1 MQNKV
6 KKGKKSTV
14 IHVLTLYKYINKIDK
29 FLARLTKKKR
39 ESTKISKIIN
49 ERGEITT
56 STAEI

>member
-29 FLARLTKKKR
+29 F
-39 ESTKISKIIN
+39 IN
-49 ERGEITT
+49 IQRKSDIL
-56 STAEI
+56 